1 MATYLL
7 SYDEKD
13 WDESALSKLIDAY
26 KYGDTKHR
34 WKIKTKKAIGGE
46 RIFLIKRG
54 RGVRGLFGSGHI
66 ISDQPFT
73 ENDFKGK
80 SSTFVMVEFD
90 YLSHPRERIL
100 IDRDTL
106 FQFFPENHW
115 DAQGSGN
122 SINSSITAAL
132 EKMWLERIG
141 GAEISYPDE
150 FRADEKFIEGSRKKV
165 YVNSYERDST
175 ARQKCIQHYGE
186 SCEVCGFHFD
196 YFYGSLGKGYIHV
209 HHLKPISSI
218 GEEYEVDPIKDL
230 RPVCPNCH
238 AMLHKGKDPISIE
251 ELQTLVSLY
260 GKHPRM
266 K

>member
-7 SYDEKD
+7 SYDAKD
-13 WDESALSKLIDAY
+13 WDESALSKLIDDY
-26 KYGDTKHR
+26 KNGLTKHR
-34 WKIKTKKAIGGE
+34 WKIKTKKARAGE

-54 RGVRGLFGSGHI
+54 KGARGLFGSGYI
-66 ISDQPFT
+66 VSDQPIY
-73 ENDFKGK
+73 NDFNGK
-80 SSTFVMVEFD
+80 SSLFVMVDFD
-90 YLSHPRERIL
+90 YLSHPCEKIL
-100 IDRDTL
+100 ITRDTL
-106 FQFFPENHW
+106 RQLFPENKW

-122 SINSSITAAL
+122 RIEPSITAAL
-132 EKMWLERIG
+132 ENMWLERTG

-150 FRADEKFIEGSRKKV
+150 IGADEKFLEGGRKKV
-165 YVNSYERDST
+165 YVNSYERDSA

-186 SCEVCGFHFD
+186 SCDVCGFHFD
-196 YFYGSLGKGYIHV
+196 YFYGSFGKGYIHV

-251 ELQTLVSLY
+251 ELQKLVSLY